1 MPFDFTEFKTYTIDY
16 NLLFDGLKT
25 APFLD
30 NQELKE
36 MYLLQWKNTLERYD
50 KGIVDVLDTP
60 RKILDY
66 QNTIAKENETQIFQQ
81 EFTFEPSKV
90 KVFFHYRIS
99 VISKILLETN
109 QSNQSVKTD
118 LKEFTDSD
126 SQIKWTVR
134 NIDKSK
140 KFNTTPIFLS
150 PFLNGQYNYVV
161 IDGNHRLSHAKLLN
175 KKSINCFPFDERTM
189 IDYELFCSGFDK
201 LLYIFNN
208 ELNHFANNK
217 MYKNATDD
225 ELLKKSYLSG
235 NGFQFYLD

>member
-1 MPFDFTEFKTYTIDY
+1 TIDY
-16 NLLFDGLKT
+16 NLLFKGLKN
-25 APFLD
+25 APLLD

-36 MYLLQWKNTLERYD
+36 MYLLQWKNTLKRYD
-50 KGIVDVLDTP
+50 TELIKLLDTP
-60 RKILDY
+60 KKILAY
-66 QNTIAKENETQIFQQ
+66 QNRITKENETQIFQQ

-90 KVFFHYRIS
+90 TVFFHYRIS
-99 VISKILLETN
+99 VISKILLESKQLN
-109 QSNQSVKTD
+109 NSIKID
-118 LKEFTDSD
+118 LKEFTDIN
-126 SQIKWTVR
+126 SQIKWTAR
-134 NIDKSK
+134 KINKLK
-140 KFNTTPIFLS
+140 KFNISPIFLA
-150 PFLNGQYNYVV
+150 PFLNGQYNYIV
-161 IDGNHRLSHAKLLN
+161 IDGNHRLSHANHLN